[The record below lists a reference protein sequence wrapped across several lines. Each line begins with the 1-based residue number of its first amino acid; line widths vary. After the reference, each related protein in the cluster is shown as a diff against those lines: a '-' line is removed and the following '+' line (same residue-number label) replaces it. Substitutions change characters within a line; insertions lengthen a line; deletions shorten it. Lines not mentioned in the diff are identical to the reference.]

1 MVYTDTLE
9 EALSSTNIGVGGT
22 MGCKT
27 LIDIADEVLRWA
39 IAVSCGVGRA
49 VGREGNPGVQA
60 LRKDAWA

>member
-1 MVYTDTLE
+1 
-9 EALSSTNIGVGGT
+9 

-27 LIDIADEVLRWA
+27 LVDIADEVLRWA
-39 IAVSCGVGRA
+39 VAVSCGVGRA